1 MTYKITAIASSLP
14 KLFMPS
20 KKTQTVAL
28 FVDAQN
34 MYHSARNLY
43 KARVNFKELLKFSVA
58 GRNLV
63 KANAYVIK
71 SDVPEEQG
79 FFEALERSGYYLKM
93 KDLQVFPGGMKKGDW
108 DVGIAVD
115 AISMIPKVEVMV
127 FATGDGDFVP
137 LLEYLKHQGMT
148 VEVVAFRRSTSAKLT
163 QAADK
168 FYDLEEDAERF
179 LLTK

>member
-1 MTYKITAIASSLP
+1 MPYRFASLAALP
-14 KLFMPS
+14 KLLMPS
-20 KKTQTVAL
+20 KKTQTVAV

-71 SDVPEEQG
+71 SDIPEEQG

-93 KDLQVFPGGMKKGDW
+93 KDLQIFPGGMKKADW
-108 DVGIAVD
+108 DVGIAID
-115 AISMIPKVEVMV
+115 AISMIQKAEVMV
-127 FATGDGDFVP
+127 FVTGDGDFIP
-137 LLEYLKHQGMT
+137 LLEYLKHQGIT
-148 VEVVAFRRSTSAKLT
+148 VEVIAFRRSTSSKLI
-163 QAADK
+163 QSADR
-168 FYDLEEDAERF
+168 FYDLEEEVDRF
-179 LLTK
+179 LLKK

>member
-1 MTYKITAIASSLP
+1 MNYKFASLTSALP
-14 KLFMPS
+14 KIFTAS
-20 KKTQTVAL
+20 KKTQTVAV

-43 KARVNFKELLKFSVA
+43 KARVNFKELLKFAVA

-71 SDVPEEQG
+71 SDIPEEQG

-93 KDLQVFPGGMKKGDW
+93 KDLQIFPGGMKKADW
-108 DVGIAVD
+108 DVGIAID
-115 AISMIPKVEVMV
+115 AISMIAKAEVMV
-127 FATGDGDFVP
+127 FATGDGDFIP
-137 LLEYLKHQGMT
+137 LLEYLKHQGIT
-148 VEVVAFRRSTSAKLT
+148 VEVVAFRRSTSSKLI

-168 FYDLEEDAERF
+168 FYELEEDLERF
-179 LLTK
+179 LLKK

>member
-1 MTYKITAIASSLP
+1 MVYKITAIASSLP
-14 KLFMPS
+14 KFFMPS
-20 KKTQTVAL
+20 KKNQTVAV

-43 KARVNFKELLKFSVA
+43 NARVNFKELLKFTVA

-71 SDVPEEQG
+71 SDIPEEQG

-93 KDLQVFPGGMKKGDW
+93 KDLQIFPGGMKKADW
-108 DVGIAVD
+108 DVGIAID
-115 AISMIPKVEVMV
+115 AISMAPKAEVMV
-127 FATGDGDFVP
+127 FVTGDGDFIP
-137 LLEYLKHQGMT
+137 LLEYLKHQGIT
-148 VEVVAFRRSTSAKLT
+148 VEVVAFRRSTSSKLT

-179 LLTK
+179 LLKK

>member
-1 MTYKITAIASSLP
+1 MPYRFASLTALP

-20 KKTQTVAL
+20 KKTQTVAV

-43 KARVNFKELLKFSVA
+43 TAKVNFKELLKFAVA

-71 SDVPEEQG
+71 SDIHEEQG

-93 KDLQVFPGGMKKGDW
+93 KDLQIFPGGMKKADW
-108 DVGIAVD
+108 DVGIAID
-115 AISMIPKVEVMV
+115 AISMASKAEVMV
-127 FATGDGDFVP
+127 FVTGDGDFIP
-137 LLEYLKHQGMT
+137 LLEYLKHQGIT
-148 VEVVAFRRSTSAKLT
+148 VEVVAFRRSTSSKLI

-168 FYDLEEDAERF
+168 FYDLEEEVEKF
-179 LLTK
+179 LLRK